1 MTNDN
6 PPPTPA
12 LTLSDKLMAM
22 NHLTTFVPEKLDV
35 DAMNY
40 SSWVYYFSH
49 LCHGYGILDHLVDPV
64 ASSSTT
70 TPTDP
75 PPKDAE
81 WTKID
86 FIIRSWIFST
96 LAPSLRKRLVDLNP
110 TTAKD
115 AWTYIEAIFQD
126 NKRPRAMA
134 LKAELRNL
142 KLGDLSID
150 GYFQKIESIV
160 SVLNGL
166 GSPLSNDDVVTF
178 ALEGLPSTYET
189 ISTVIVSREPFPDLK
204 TVRSLLTTHEMR
216 LKSRVQNPLVDATS
230 ASPMVLLAKS
240 NTSARRG
247 PSLEKV
253 NNPCWSFAKGSCRFG
268 DACKYLHNG
277 VHGKST
283 LLPRTSGSASSV
295 PGVTRSDLDMLQ
307 SLLAKFGLNAPNIS
321 TPSPPVAYTVSVPPG
336 FQSVSAQLS
345 AQPTYVSP
353 QLLPGSFGVS
363 NMGMAGL
370 FPQGVQYPTGSPQ
383 QGVHYPQQ
391 GVQTLSGPPQ
401 GVHLV
406 PGTSQPPIQFTTGV
420 QQQQGGSFP
429 GSVHLGQ
436 SPSMPFHPSQLF
448 ASGSQGSGQATLLP
462 NAFNTTTLQEPASG
476 NWNMDTGAS
485 SHLNDSVHCLS
496 DILNMCIYPSV
507 AVGDGR
513 FIPVTNSG
521 HSVLSTPFRP
531 LRLNNVLITPNIVK
545 NLISVRQFVR
555 DNSCTVEFDPFGFS
569 VKDFI
574 TRRVLLRC
582 DSTGELYPVTKPSTI
597 PHAFLTSQYTWHQRL
612 GHPGSEVLR
621 RLVSSDSI
629 SCNKEKLPVLCHACQ
644 LGKHV
649 KLPFV
654 SSSSSITSCFD
665 IVYSDL
671 WTSPIPSLSGFQ
683 YYVLFLYHYSQYVW
697 VYPLMNKSDVLSKF
711 LLFRNYVRTQ
721 FKCEIK
727 SFQCDHGGE
736 FDNHAFHKLFNDN
749 DTNYKLGPHATPSIF
764 LGHAANHFGY
774 RCLDLNTNKIIISGH
789 VTFDETVFPFPSTKS
804 TTTPSYDFLD
814 DSTDLISTIIRTA
827 PITPIPAP
835 VHTPLVDVPT
845 PPTPPTPQFVPQIIP
860 EHVPAPTN
868 DPPTVSIHPMVTRS
882 RVGTTRPNPHY
893 VGHVSTISPLPRSY
907 KEAFNDPNWR
917 NAMFDEYNALIKN
930 KTWTSVP
937 RPEGANIV
945 RCMWLFRHKF
955 FADGTLSRYKARL
968 VANGSTQVEG
978 VDVDE
983 TFSPVVKPGTIRTVL
998 SLAISRHWPVH
1009 QLDVKNAF
1017 LHGDLAETVYMHQP
1031 PGFRDPEHPDYVCL
1045 LQRSL
1050 YGLKQ
1055 APRAWFQR
1063 FAAYIT
1069 TVGFTPSRC
1078 DSSLFI
1084 YRQGDDTAFLL
1095 LYVDDIVLTAS
1106 SDRLLQQI
1114 IASLH
1119 REFSMTDLGALNYF
1133 LGISVTRDS
1142 SGMFLSQ
1149 RKYAMEILERAHM
1162 VGCNS
1167 SRTPVDTESKLG
1179 DGGTPVVDPTL
1190 YRRLIFILF
1199 RIWLLLG
1206 RLVAAAKRVAEKM
1219 ETELGDLGGYDIHF
1233 EDVTGHNTSEDN
1245 SDLQYNSEDT

>member
-336 FQSVSAQLS
+336 FQSVSAQLF
-345 AQPTYVSP
+345 AQPTYVSL
-353 QLLPGSFGVS
+353 QLLPSSFGVS

-370 FPQGVQYPTGSPQ
+370 FPQGFRG
-383 QGVHYPQQ
+383 
-391 GVQTLSGPPQ
+391 
-401 GVHLV
+401 HLV
-406 PGTSQPPIQFTTGV
+406 PGTSQPPVQFTTGV
-420 QQQQGGSFP
+420 PQQQGGSFP
-429 GSVHLGQ
+429 GSGQ
-436 SPSMPFHPSQLF
+436 
-448 ASGSQGSGQATLLP
+448 
-462 NAFNTTTLQEPASG
+462 AFNTNTLQEPASG

-496 DILNMCIYPSV
+496 DILNMCIYPFV
-507 AVGDGR
+507 GVGDGR
-513 FIPVTNSG
+513 LIPVTNSG
-521 HSVLSTPFRP
+521 HNVLSTPFHP
-531 LRLNNVLITPNIVK
+531 FHLNNVLITPNIVK

-574 TRRVLLRC
+574 TRQVLLCC
-582 DSTGELYPVTKPSTI
+582 DSTGDLYPVTKPSTI

-612 GHPGSEVLR
+612 RHPGSEVLR

-629 SCNKEKLPVLCHACQ
+629 SCNKEKLHVLCHACQ

-654 SSSSSITSCFD
+654 SSSSYVTSCFD
-665 IVYSDL
+665 IVHSNL

-683 YYVLFLYHYSQYVW
+683 YYVLFLDHYSQYV
-697 VYPLMNKSDVLSKF
+697 
-711 LLFRNYVRTQ
+711 
-721 FKCEIK
+721 
-727 SFQCDHGGE
+727 
-736 FDNHAFHKLFNDN
+736 
-749 DTNYKLGPHATPSIF
+749 
-764 LGHAANHFGY
+764 
-774 RCLDLNTNKIIISGH
+774 
-789 VTFDETVFPFPSTKS
+789 
-804 TTTPSYDFLD
+804 
-814 DSTDLISTIIRTA
+814 
-827 PITPIPAP
+827 
-835 VHTPLVDVPT
+835 
-845 PPTPPTPQFVPQIIP
+845 
-860 EHVPAPTN
+860 
-868 DPPTVSIHPMVTRS
+868 
-882 RVGTTRPNPHY
+882 
-893 VGHVSTISPLPRSY
+893 
-907 KEAFNDPNWR
+907 
-917 NAMFDEYNALIKN
+917 
-930 KTWTSVP
+930 
-937 RPEGANIV
+937 
-945 RCMWLFRHKF
+945 
-955 FADGTLSRYKARL
+955 
-968 VANGSTQVEG
+968 
-978 VDVDE
+978 
-983 TFSPVVKPGTIRTVL
+983 
-998 SLAISRHWPVH
+998 
-1009 QLDVKNAF
+1009 
-1017 LHGDLAETVYMHQP
+1017 
-1031 PGFRDPEHPDYVCL
+1031 
-1045 LQRSL
+1045 
-1050 YGLKQ
+1050 
-1055 APRAWFQR
+1055 
-1063 FAAYIT
+1063 
-1069 TVGFTPSRC
+1069 
-1078 DSSLFI
+1078 
-1084 YRQGDDTAFLL
+1084 
-1095 LYVDDIVLTAS
+1095 
-1106 SDRLLQQI
+1106 
-1114 IASLH
+1114 
-1119 REFSMTDLGALNYF
+1119 
-1133 LGISVTRDS
+1133 
-1142 SGMFLSQ
+1142 
-1149 RKYAMEILERAHM
+1149 
-1162 VGCNS
+1162 
-1167 SRTPVDTESKLG
+1167 
-1179 DGGTPVVDPTL
+1179 
-1190 YRRLIFILF
+1190 
-1199 RIWLLLG
+1199 
-1206 RLVAAAKRVAEKM
+1206 
-1219 ETELGDLGGYDIHF
+1219 
-1233 EDVTGHNTSEDN
+1233 
-1245 SDLQYNSEDT
+1245 